1 MRRKNEACQSEGRIL
16 GLHEAHCLEAE
27 VPEISVKTKDIK
39 FTRNGL

>member
-39 FTRNGL
+39 LTRYGL